1 MKYTTF
7 LAASL
12 ALMACTRQ
20 PAEQGVTTGLPE
32 SAVMAAV
39 DSAMTLS
46 PTTDTSLMRRGI
58 EQCAALWTSAD
69 GTAEEFAQFVKKNY
83 AATPEARQELF
94 ESISRIM
101 ETIRESSDQLN
112 VELGRPTV
120 LTNAGAP
127 TRLDYMMGGY
137 SPMSHFS
144 DDMYANKMAF
154 VLTLNF
160 PNFTLQEKN
169 ELGKTWSRQQWAE
182 ARMGDM
188 FTTRIP
194 GEVSTTRSAVSSAA
208 EDYIS
213 SYNIY
218 MGHLLTADGRKM
230 WPEDMVLL
238 SHWNL
243 RDELKANYA
252 DLPDAREKQE
262 MIYEVMLRIVRQE
275 IPEMVIN
282 SGDVDWAPYSNEV
295 KRGGETIAAPAE
307 ADVRYQHILNA
318 FHTYQM
324 VDKYCPAAPT
334 AVIRNFD
341 SSIELPAEEVE
352 RLFIE
357 CVSSPQ
363 IRKVAALIKER
374 LGRELRPYDIWYDG
388 FKSRS
393 ALPEEKLTAQT
404 RSQYPDAEAFH
415 KDTPRMLRELGFSA
429 EEAQFLSDHVVVEP
443 ARGSGHARGSSGRHS
458 PARLRTRIGKDGMD
472 YKGYNIAVHE
482 FGHNVEQVTS
492 LYHMDHYM
500 LHGVPNTGFTEA
512 SAFIFQQRDLQLLGY
527 GRQEMDQM
535 ATLDMFWNMYEIMG
549 VSLVDMRLW
558 QWLYAH
564 PEADVAALKQAVLDI
579 AADVWNAYYA
589 PVLGEEGTPL
599 LAIYSHMIDT
609 PMYLPNYP
617 LGHIIHYQL
626 EQHLG
631 ALPTSEFARE
641 YQRIY
646 QLGSLTPDV
655 WMQQAVGKP
664 LSIQPVLEAVDKIME
679 SL

>member
-1 MKYTTF
+1 MKHTALF
-7 LAASL
+7 AAALALAA
-12 ALMACTRQ
+12 CTQQ
-20 PAEQGVTTGLPE
+20 PAAESTQTGLPE
-32 SAVMAAV
+32 SAVQSAI

-46 PTTDTSLMRRGI
+46 PTTDTDLMRRGI
-58 EQCAALWTSAD
+58 AQAAALWTPAD
-69 GTAEEFAQFVKKNY
+69 GSAEQFAQFVKQNY
-83 AATPEARQELF
+83 AATPEARQQLF

-101 ETIRESSDQLN
+101 ETIRESADQLS

-120 LTNAGAP
+120 LTNAGTP
-127 TRLDYMMGGY
+127 TRLDYLIGGY

-144 DDMYANKMAF
+144 DDMFANKMAF
-154 VLTLNF
+154 ITMLNF
-160 PNFTLQEKN
+160 PNYSLAEKN

-188 FTTRIP
+188 FTRRIP
-194 GEVSTTRSAVSSAA
+194 GEVNTMRRTVSSDA
-208 EDYIS
+208 ENYIS
-213 SYNIY
+213 SYNVY

-262 MIYEVMLRIVRQE
+262 MIYQVMLRIVRQE
-275 IPEMVIN
+275 IPETVIN
-282 SGDVDWAPYSNEV
+282 SGECDWAPYSNEV
-295 KRGGETIAAPAE
+295 KREGVTVEAASEPNT
-307 ADVRYQHILNA
+307 RYQHILNA
-318 FHTYQM
+318 FHSYQE
-324 VDKYCPAAPT
+324 VDRYCPTAPT
-334 AVIRNFD
+334 AIVRNFD

-352 RLFIE
+352 RLFVE

-374 LGRELRPYDIWYDG
+374 LGRDLRPYDIWYDG

-393 ALPEEKLTAQT
+393 AIPDEKLTAQT
-404 RSQYPDAEAFH
+404 RQQYPDADAFH
-415 KDTPRMLRELGFSA
+415 DDTPRMLRELGFSA
-429 EEAQFLSDHVVVEP
+429 DEAKFLSDHVVVEP
-443 ARGSGHARGSSGRHS
+443 ARGSGHARGSSGHHS
-458 PARLRTRIGKDGMD
+458 PARLRTRIGQTGMD

-500 LHGVPNTGFTEA
+500 LQGVPNTGFTEA

-549 VSLVDMRLW
+549 VSLVDMRMW
-558 QWLYAH
+558 RWLYDH
-564 PEADVAALKQAVLDI
+564 PEADAVALKEAVLSI
-579 AADVWNAYYA
+579 AAEVWNAYYA
-589 PVLGEEGTPL
+589 PILGEENTPL

-631 ALPTSEFARE
+631 ALPSADFARE

-646 QLGSLTPDV
+646 QLGCLTPDV
-655 WMQQAVGKP
+655 WMQQAVGTP
-664 LSIQPVLEAVDKIME
+664 LSIQPVLEAVEKIVAK
-679 SL
+679 

>member
-1 MKYTTF
+1 MKKLLF
-7 LAASL
+7 LPL
-12 ALMACTRQ
+12 AFTLLACTRQ
-20 PAEQGVTTGLPE
+20 PVAEESLPTGLSE
-32 SAVMAAV
+32 NAIQSAI
-39 DSAMTLS
+39 DSALTLS
-46 PTTDTSLMRRGI
+46 PTTDQELMRRGI
-58 EQCAALWTSAD
+58 AQCAALWTSAD
-69 GTAEEFAQFVKKNY
+69 GSEEEFAQFVKKNY
-83 AATPEARQELF
+83 AATPEARQQLF
-94 ESISRIM
+94 ESLSRIM
-101 ETIRESSDQLN
+101 ETIRESADQLS

-120 LTNAGAP
+120 LTNASAP
-127 TRLDYMMGGY
+127 TRLDYLMGGY
-137 SPMSHFS
+137 SPMSHFG
-144 DDMYANKMAF
+144 DDMFANKMAF
-154 VLTLNF
+154 ILTLNF
-160 PNFTLQEKN
+160 PNFSLQEKN
-169 ELGKTWSRQQWAE
+169 ELGRNWTRQQWAE

-188 FTTRIP
+188 FTSRIP
-194 GEVSTTRSAVSSAA
+194 GEVNSMRRTVSSDA
-208 EDYIS
+208 ENYIS
-213 SYNIY
+213 SYNVY

-282 SGDVDWAPYSNEV
+282 NGDYDWAPYSNEV
-295 KRGGETIAAPAE
+295 KRGEEAVTAAAE
-307 ADVRYQHILNA
+307 PDTRYQHILNN
-318 FHTYQM
+318 FHAYQ
-324 VDKYCPAAPT
+324 VIDRYHPTAPT
-334 AVIRNFD
+334 AIIRNFD

-363 IRKVAALIKER
+363 IQKVAARIKER
-374 LGRELRPYDIWYDG
+374 LGRDLRPYDIWYDG

-393 ALPEEKLTAQT
+393 ALPEEQLTAQT
-404 RSQYPDAEAFH
+404 RRQYPDAEAFH
-415 KDTPRMLRELGFSA
+415 KDTPRMLREIGFSA
-429 EEAQFLSDHVVVEP
+429 DEAQFLSDHVVVEP

-458 PARLRTRIGKDGMD
+458 PARLRTRIGKEGMD

-549 VSLVDMRLW
+549 VSLVDMRMW

-564 PEADVAALKQAVLDI
+564 PEADAATLKEAVLNI
-579 AADVWNAYYA
+579 AAEVWNAYYA
-589 PVLGEEGTPL
+589 PVLGEENTPL
-599 LAIYSHMIDT
+599 LAVYSHMIDA

-631 ALPTSEFARE
+631 ALPAADFARE
-641 YQRIY
+641 YKRIY
-646 QLGSLTPDV
+646 QLGCLTPDV
-655 WMQQAVGKP
+655 WMQQAVGQP
-664 LSIQPVLEAVDKIME
+664 LSIQPVLEAVDKI
-679 SL
+679 LQ